1 MSLRH
6 NKKRNAFI
14 IYEQLIALTTRLAAA
29 GNKEEASSVIAFI
42 KEHYKSNTEIGKEF
56 KLLEAI
62 LSPGGHTKDN
72 SEKIIEESIKQ
83 AKTLTTAKLEKEKTK
98 LIEDV
103 NKHISK
109 DLFKIPLKDYKAA
122 ASAQILLNESRHGKI
137 ETSPVE
143 RVKIR
148 SILVDKISK
157 SKLTES
163 DEKIDN
169 VTFAILCSKF
179 NQRYSKLMND
189 DQKETLSAWSTFL
202 IDGNEEK
209 ANSILNEKVNK
220 LKLSLSSHMSLK
232 KHKQAEH
239 EPLLKEAYSKLVDS
253 DFSLNEQCVY
263 EVMRFFDLVE
273 DLDNYDAQK
282 EA

>member
-1 MSLRH
+1 MSLKH

-14 IYEQLIALTTRLAAA
+14 IYEQLIALTTRLAAG
-29 GNKEEASSVIAFI
+29 GNKEEASSVIAFL
-42 KEHYKSNTEIGKEF
+42 KEHFRSDTEIGKEY
-56 KLLEAI
+56 KLLESI

-72 SEKIIEESIKQ
+72 AEKIIEESLKQ
-83 AKTLTTAKLEKEKTK
+83 VKTLTTPKLEKEKTK
-98 LIEDV
+98 LIEDI
-103 NKHISK
+103 NRRISK

-122 ASAQILLNESRHGKI
+122 ASAQILLNEARRGKI

-148 SILVDKISK
+148 SILVEKISK
-157 SKLTES
+157 SKSES
-163 DEKIDN
+163 SEKIDN

-179 NQRYSKLMND
+179 NQRYSKLMNA

-202 IDGNEEK
+202 IDGNQDK
-209 ANSILNEKVNK
+209 ANSLLNEKIDK
-220 LKLSLSSHMSLK
+220 LKLSLSSHMSSK
-232 KHKQAEH
+232 KHRKAEH

-253 DFSLNEQCVY
+253 DFNLNEQCIY
-263 EVMRFFDLVE
+263 EVMRYFDLVE